1 MAIIPPSKFLRPK
14 RTQRFVSKCVSLYL
28 HPFGNNCEMHYGEIF
43 LPLEL
48 GLLKKYDSLDMAPTR
63 TFEVPILNSIF
74 FTCGTA
80 RF

>member
-1 MAIIPPSKFLRPK
+1 MAIIPPYKFLRPK
-14 RTQRFVSKCVSLYL
+14 KSAPLCIQMHLYL